1 MYVMMG
7 FSSSGDY
14 KILDTQD
21 WVIEEIPSPT
31 LLQAVI
37 DNTISVKG
45 IERFATKVKRHEE
58 IDIRFV
64 PWMLELSC
72 VNLDGRTECYFYDG
86 YMMYTN
92 SDIYS
97 LDYVRRKD
105 YASAN
110 TYVTQQVDLIDVVTR
125 LREGLRFANQDYYI
139 AYSFN
144 PANKM
149 NGFRIDDV
157 REDNVAFKPV
167 FYIHEGV
174 QDLVCDFFDIL
185 SMYIM
190 EDKTATGLEVKSWDS
205 FTYNGR
211 EFTLEEQ
218 LLKFGYNRF
227 ETKRLIVDTEYSAL
241 HDRDGLLFS
250 LSVNA
255 NNIDEFFENEELSLR
270 PFVCVRNVY
279 DNIVTGENF
288 TYRPFCDRF
297 RGRLF
302 LNESTNEIYCSDT
315 GESEK
320 IGNCANLLL
329 PFFSAFYNDG
339 DEEKVRKII
348 HGMQDRVR
356 LMCTDDDER
365 ARRLDGL
372 NLKNFK
378 VSSGTYYKD
387 VYLRNVGGFISKLD
401 RTVWYETVRRGYVA
415 DMFLRAPHIPL
426 TGVSSKK
433 FMSLVPFNLNLSAIA
448 NDTEKDDMEKGL
460 TDAYRLIDT
469 FDAVGNRRLIPLSL
483 ASVSSVNS
491 NGEITVAI
499 RCLLSLKGVKHK
511 NVTYL
516 GIPVD
521 RNYLLVDYPLILSPL
536 VVEDYKDYYKL
547 RLALEDVYFSKDFFC
562 NRLSGGI
569 SGNDILTNRNILSL
583 NYSKYGD
590 YFQELL
596 SGAMKLLD
604 ATLLTQQDEYY

>member
-7 FSSSGDY
+7 FSSSDDY

-21 WVIEEIPSPT
+21 WVIEEIPSSK

-37 DNTISVKG
+37 DGTISVKG
-45 IERFATKVKRHEE
+45 IERFVTKVKRHEE

-72 VNLDGRTECYFYDG
+72 VNLDGRPESYYYDG
-86 YMMYTN
+86 YMMYTS

-105 YASAN
+105 YVSASN
-110 TYVTQQVDLIDVVTR
+110 YVTQQASLVDVVTR
-125 LREGLRFANQDYYI
+125 LRDGLRFANQDYYI

-157 REDNVAFKPV
+157 HEDNVAFKPV

-190 EDKTATGLEVKSWDS
+190 EDKTATGLDVKSWDS
-205 FTYNGR
+205 FIYNGR
-211 EFTLEEQ
+211 EFTFEEQ
-218 LLKFGYNRF
+218 IQKFGYNRF
-227 ETKRLIVDTEYSAL
+227 ETKRLIVDTEYSVI
-241 HDRDGLLFS
+241 RDDLGLS
-250 LSVNA
+250 ALSVNA
-255 NNIDEFFENEELSLR
+255 NNIDEFFENEDLNLR
-270 PFVCVRNVY
+270 TFVCVRNVY

-302 LNESTNEIYCSDT
+302 LNDSTNEIYCSDT

-320 IGNCANLLL
+320 IGNCANLLS
-329 PFFSAFYNDG
+329 PFFSAFYNEG
-339 DEEKVRKII
+339 DVDKVKKII

-365 ARRLDGL
+365 LRKLDSL

-378 VSSGTYYKD
+378 VSTGTYYKD
-387 VYLRNVGGFISKLD
+387 VYLRNIGGFVSKLD
-401 RTVWYETVRRGYVA
+401 RTVWYETVRKGYVA
-415 DMFLRAPHIPL
+415 DRFMRASNIPL

-433 FMSLVPFNLNLSAIA
+433 FLSLTPLALNLMAEA
-448 NDTEKDDMEKGL
+448 NEAEKDAMERGL
-460 TDAYRLIDT
+460 SDAYRLIDS
-469 FDAVGNRRLIPLSL
+469 FDAIGNRRLIPLSL
-483 ASVSSVNS
+483 ASVSDVRSS
-491 NGEITVAI
+491 GEILVAI

-511 NVTYL
+511 NVTYY
-516 GIPVD
+516 GMPVD

-536 VVEDYKDYYKL
+536 IIEDYKDYYKL
-547 RLALEDVYFSKDFFC
+547 SLAFEDVYFSKDFFC
-562 NRLSGGI
+562 NRLSGSI
-569 SGNDILTNRNILSL
+569 SGTDIFTNRNILSL
-583 NYSKYGD
+583 EYTKYGN

-604 ATLLTQQDEYY
+604 ATLVTQQDEYY